1 MNLHNIVTNVIS
13 SVNPMMLATIKH
25 SDGYTTADDGTRTPA
40 YTITP
45 NVRVQR
51 QALSEDDLRQIEGLN
66 IQGEMCSMYINGS
79 IRAVSRTD
87 GTGGDLITLSDS
99 TIWLATRILENWD
112 PTSGWTKVL
121 GVRQLS

>member
-1 MNLHNIVTNVIS
+1 MNLHNIATNIIS
-13 SVNPMMLATIKH
+13 AVNPMMTATIRH
-25 SDGYTTADDGTRTPA
+25 SDGYTTASDGTRTPT
-40 YTITP
+40 YITDTG
-45 NVRVQR
+45 VKVQR
-51 QALSEDDLRQIEGLN
+51 QALSEDDLKQIEGLN
-66 IQGEMCSMYINGS
+66 IQGELCSMYVNGA